1 MAILKVERLRFAYGA
16 VEVLKGIDLSI
27 ERNMVLGII
36 GANGSGKTTLLKNI
50 SGYLRPVYGSVS
62 ILGKNIMDYGIKERA
77 RYIGYVPQ
85 DGMYNLEFTC
95 YDIVMMGRMPY
106 LRRFQTET
114 KQDRDIV
121 KECME
126 ATNTWYLKDRSI
138 RHLSGGERQRVYIAR
153 ALAQRPKILLMDEPV
168 SHLDIKYQ
176 IEILSLVRGLAS
188 TGLLVIVVLHDI
200 NLASEFCDEILIMKE
215 GQMIAC
221 GPPAEVLT
229 RDNMISAFSVDA
241 SIIENPVSGKPYVIP
256 YLGMGNKG
264 KR

>member
-1 MAILKVERLRFAYGA
+1 MNILKVDRLRFSYGE

-36 GANGSGKTTLLKNI
+36 GANGSGKTTFLKNI
-50 SGYLRPVYGSVS
+50 SGYLTPVSGTVSV
-62 ILGKNIMDYGIKERA
+62 LGKNIRDYSINERA

-85 DGMYNLEFTC
+85 DGVYDFEFTC

-106 LRRFQTET
+106 IKRFQSET

-121 KECME
+121 KECMK
-126 ATNTWYLKDRSI
+126 ATNTWHFKERSI

-168 SHLDIKYQ
+168 SHLDIRYQ
-176 IEILSLVRGLAS
+176 IEILSLVRDLAS
-188 TGLLVIVVLHDI
+188 EGLLVIVVLHDI

-215 GQMIAC
+215 GQMVAC
-221 GPPAEVLT
+221 GSPAKVLT
-229 RDNMISAFSVDA
+229 RDNIMSAFSVDA
-241 SIIENPVSGKPYVIP
+241 RIIESPVSKKPYVIP
-256 YLGMGNKG
+256 YLSI
-264 KR
+264 R